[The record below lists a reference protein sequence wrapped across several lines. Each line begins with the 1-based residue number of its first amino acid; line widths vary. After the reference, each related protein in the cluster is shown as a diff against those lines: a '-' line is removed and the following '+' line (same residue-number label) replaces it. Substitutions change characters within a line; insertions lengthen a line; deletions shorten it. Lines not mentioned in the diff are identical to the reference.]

1 MIGFRDKIT
10 PGAPLAFGREAVF
23 RDELVEPPLQGALG
37 ESECGYCEQFFD
49 GRAGWSR
56 RDDAVQMIQ
65 FLGWNL
71 KWHDY
76 DLSDTISG

>member
-49 GRAGWSR
+49 GRAG
-56 RDDAVQMIQ
+56 
-65 FLGWNL
+65 
-71 KWHDY
+71 
-76 DLSDTISG
+76 